1 MIFFFLNIIFT
12 EFGKDLE
19 ESMTSSTSTLTK
31 QRRGSLNNTINREIG
46 RRETK
51 EIERMEKEQGT
62 RVVFVK
68 INPVYLEWEEDKK
81 RGQWYPLN
89 FDGNVGNAGF
99 DDNAFAAQFIELMDN
114 LHSKMNTLTRIT
126 EREYEE
132 TYKRLFD
139 ASYNIGRF
147 YIEWEESIFGMT
159 PLVKKWKN
167 M

>member
-1 MIFFFLNIIFT
+1 
-12 EFGKDLE
+12 
-19 ESMTSSTSTLTK
+19 
-31 QRRGSLNNTINREIG
+31 
-46 RRETK
+46 
-51 EIERMEKEQGT
+51 MEKEQGT

-68 INPVYLEWEEDKK
+68 INPVYLEWEEDKR

-89 FDGNVGNAGF
+89 FDKNIGNAGF
-99 DDNAFAAQFIELMDN
+99 DDNAFAVQFIELMDN

-167 M
+167 I

>member
-12 EFGKDLE
+12 EFGKGVK
-19 ESMTSSTSTLTK
+19 ESMTMSTLTK
-31 QRRGSLNNTINREIG
+31 QRRGSLNNTINREIS
-46 RRETK
+46 RRETAELNRLEAETGK
-51 EIERMEKEQGT
+51 KWHVITM
-62 RVVFVK
+62 
-68 INPVYLEWEEDKK
+68 NPVYFEWEEDKK

-89 FDGNVGNAGF
+89 FDRNIGNAGF

-114 LHSKMNTLTRIT
+114 LHSKMSTLTRVT

-132 TYKRLFD
+132 TYKRVFD

-147 YIEWEESIFGMT
+147 YIEWEESFFGMT

-167 M
+167 I